1 VEIATLPDDESAVA
15 LPMAVQAGGA
25 VKSFKTTPLLSLN
38 DGIEAME
45 KHIEVWNTN
54 HRANN

>member
-1 VEIATLPDDESAVA
+1 MEIATLPDDESAVA
-15 LPMAVQAGGA
+15 LSMAVQAGGA

-45 KHIEVWNTN
+45 KASKLEYKPPSK
-54 HRANN
+54 